1 MSSQYRHGFIAW
13 RATSQPL
20 QLGRPQGLG
29 FSQQQPPEREDSTSR
44 PGRAISRFS
53 FLNRRSF
60 SATQSAQPS
69 ADKISQLNVN
79 LRSMELGQWKYLISK
94 IDEPTTARII
104 VEYLDS
110 EPAQKARFAGIYIRA
125 RDTVQRSRVRYARPS
140 SGARWRGV

>member
-1 MSSQYRHGFIAW
+1 M
-13 RATSQPL
+13 
-20 QLGRPQGLG
+20 
-29 FSQQQPPEREDSTSR
+29 
-44 PGRAISRFS
+44 
-53 FLNRRSF
+53 
-60 SATQSAQPS
+60 TQSAQPS

-125 RDTVQRSRVRYARPS
+125 RDTVQRSRVRYARALKWGQMAGRLTAWIIRS
-140 SGARWRGV
+140 ARRRSDGRTAGSTGGARSETPADALVWPELLAQ